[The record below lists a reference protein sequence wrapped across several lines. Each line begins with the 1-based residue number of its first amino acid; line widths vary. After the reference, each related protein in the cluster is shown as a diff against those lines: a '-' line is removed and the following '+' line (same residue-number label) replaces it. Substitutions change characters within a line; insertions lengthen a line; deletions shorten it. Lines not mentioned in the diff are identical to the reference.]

1 MRRRRGFEIDL
12 PEAPETAPAFPAGK
26 VEGEGPR
33 RGPMA
38 SAVRE
43 TAESLRARAE
53 TEAAI
58 RAENDALAHE
68 LVRLR
73 RLGLTAEPVPVD
85 AVDAAKLIRDRKV
98 EPDPDVADL
107 KESIRAIG
115 LSNPI
120 RVERAGDRY
129 ELIQG
134 WRRLHAYRALLA
146 ETGDETW
153 ATIPAGIVAPG
164 DDLATSYRRMV
175 DENLVRKD
183 VSFAEMAELARA
195 FAADPQTDC
204 AFAEEAVTI
213 LFGSASYQKRSY
225 IRAFAQ
231 LLDEVG
237 PHLAHPGA
245 IPRNLGLEVRRR
257 LAEAGG
263 REALVA
269 ALSAHPGRSEA
280 QELSILRGFA
290 GGEGPDPEAAPKARG
305 PGRGAA
311 PGLDLSVELPGGPA
325 RCRVSGG
332 RVTLQGP
339 AAPTDDPERLAR
351 AVAAFYAALEG

>member
-1 MRRRRGFEIDL
+1 MRRRRGFDVDL
-12 PEAPETAPAFPAGK
+12 PEAPEAAPDFPAGK
-26 VEGEGPR
+26 EAAPR

-73 RLGLTAEPVPVD
+73 ALGLTAEPVPLD
-85 AVDAAKLIRDRKV
+85 RVDAAKLIRDRKV
-98 EPDPDVADL
+98 EPDPDVEDL

-120 RVERAGDRY
+120 RVERAGERY

-146 ETGDETW
+146 ETGDP
-153 ATIPAGIVAPG
+153 AFAAIPAGIVAPG

-183 VSFAEMAELARA
+183 LSFAEMAELARA

-204 AFAEEAVTI
+204 DFAEEAVTI
-213 LFGSASYQKRSY
+213 LYGSASPQKRSY
-225 IRAFAQ
+225 VRAFAQ
-231 LLDEVG
+231 LLEEIG

-257 LAEAGG
+257 LAEEGG
-263 REALVA
+263 REALLA
-269 ALSAHPGRSEA
+269 ALAAQPRRSEA

-290 GGEGPDPEAAPKARG
+290 EGEGPDPEAAPKRRGRG
-305 PGRGAA
+305 PA
-311 PGLDLSVELPGGPA
+311 PALDLSVDLPGGPA
-325 RCRVSGG
+325 RCRVAGG